1 MDNNIEVTLLYDAYG
16 KNLTKRQQ
24 EIFEEY
30 YLYNLSLREI
40 AENKSI
46 SYQAVRDSLEK
57 SKDILYEFEKNIGML
72 KLKKDINSLKNLIE
86 KNQDDLNS
94 VKCELIEKIN
104 EISEVE

>member
-57 SKDILYEFEKNIGML
+57 SKDILYEYEKNIGML
-72 KLKKDINSLKNLIE
+72 TLKKDINSLKNLIE
-86 KNQDDLNS
+86 KNQDDLNG
-94 VKCELIEKIN
+94 VKCELIKKIN